1 MYFKKRS
8 LFFLMLLCCLVLS
21 ACGGQE
27 SENGTEKVE
36 GLAEL
41 GEIQVI
47 AREEGSGTREA
58 FAQMVGLEADGAEN
72 ANADQTREDARIAG
86 SGEAVTEEIA
96 QTQNGIGYV
105 SAAAAEED
113 GVKVLQIEGVSPGEE
128 AVEKGD
134 YPLSRSFYLVYSGT
148 LSDLDQDFVNY
159 INTAGQEVVARSYVP
174 VKEAGTFLS
183 NKEPGKIHLTGST
196 SIAPLIEELVEGYN
210 EYNPNAQIEVTETDS
225 TQGLNAAMQG
235 KCDLAMSSRE
245 LESYEKEL
253 LEYEAFAKDGIAVI
267 VNKENPLENLSLEQL
282 KEIFDGS
289 LKNWDEL

>member
-1 MYFKKRS
+1 
-8 LFFLMLLCCLVLS
+8 MLICCLVLS

-27 SENGTEKVE
+27 SENGAEEVE
-36 GLAEL
+36 GLSDL

-58 FAQMVGLEADGAEN
+58 FAQMVGLETKGAEN
-72 ANADQTREDARIAG
+72 TNADQTRQNARIAD
-86 SGEAVTEEIA
+86 SGEAVTEEI
-96 QTQNGIGYV
+96 TRTPNGIGYV
-105 SAAAAEED
+105 SAAAADED
-113 GVKVLQIEGVSPGEE
+113 GVKLLQIEGVSPSEE

-183 NKEPGKIHLTGST
+183 NREPGKIHLTGST
-196 SIAPLIEELVEGYN
+196 SIAPLIEDLVEDYK

-225 TQGLNAAMQG
+225 TKGLNAAMQG
-235 KCDLAMSSRE
+235 KCDLAMSSRD

-253 LEYEAFAKDGIAVI
+253 LEYEEFAKDGIAVI
-267 VNKENPLENLSLEQL
+267 VNKDNPLENLSLEQV
-282 KEIFDGS
+282 KQIFDGT
-289 LKNWDEL
+289 LEKWDELTF